1 MKRAWLLLLA
11 LVLAGG
17 GLFAGSYFA
26 SRRICQSC
34 CAAPDDDLAW
44 LQIEFHVSDAELARI
59 RQLHEGYLPECAAL
73 CARMA
78 AQRREIAR
86 LPADAPDHAARL
98 AQAQQALAD
107 LRTECQRH
115 MLEHFEAVSHAMPPA
130 EGARYLERMRAFTL
144 GTNQPMEHSM
154 PGPHSGAQP

>member
-1 MKRAWLLLLA
+1 MKRARLLLLA
-11 LVLAGG
+11 LVIVGG

-44 LQIEFHVSDAELARI
+44 LQMEFHVSNAELARI
-59 RQLHEGYLPECAAL
+59 RQLHEGYLPECADF
-73 CARMA
+73 CTRIA
-78 AQRREIAR
+78 AQRREIAA
-86 LPADAPDHAARL
+86 LPTAAPDYAKRL
-98 AQAQQALAD
+98 AEAQQKLTE

-115 MLEHFEAVSHAMPPA
+115 MLEHFEAVSRAMPPA

-144 GTNQPMEHSM
+144 GTNQPMEHAM
-154 PGPHSGAQP
+154 PGAQP